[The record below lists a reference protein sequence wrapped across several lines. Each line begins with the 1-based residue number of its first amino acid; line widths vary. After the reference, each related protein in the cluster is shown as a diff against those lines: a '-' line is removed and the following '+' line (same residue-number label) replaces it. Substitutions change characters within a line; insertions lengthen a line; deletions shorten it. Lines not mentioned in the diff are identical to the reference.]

1 LLEHPRSIFD
11 RSVNNSQEKAMNTN
25 SNLSISA
32 TPLAGKVA
40 LVTGGT
46 SGIGRVTAE
55 LFRGAGARVIL
66 TGQDADR
73 LETTRR
79 ELPEDVVVLRADARS
94 IQDAERVAE
103 EVRSRFG
110 RLDVVF
116 LNAGVAQLRPFDA
129 VDEAHYE
136 EHVDVNV
143 KGVVFTLLKV
153 LPLLGPGASVMV
165 NTSLAAHKGTANMSM
180 YSLSKGAVSSL
191 VRALAVE
198 FAGRGIRVNAISPAT
213 IKTPI
218 QVKFGL
224 PSAVLT
230 QLAADLSARIPLGR
244 FGEASEVA
252 QVALFLASDASS
264 YITGAELPVDGGFA
278 AA

>member
-1 LLEHPRSIFD
+1 
-11 RSVNNSQEKAMNTN
+11 
-25 SNLSISA
+25 
-32 TPLAGKVA
+32 
-40 LVTGGT
+40 
-46 SGIGRVTAE
+46 
-55 LFRGAGARVIL
+55 
-66 TGQDADR
+66 
-73 LETTRR
+73 
-79 ELPEDVVVLRADARS
+79 
-94 IQDAERVAE
+94 
-103 EVRSRFG
+103 
-110 RLDVVF
+110 VF
-116 LNAGVAQLRPFDA
+116 LNAGVAQLRPFEA

-143 KGVVFTLLKV
+143 KGVVFSLLKV

-198 FAGRGIRVNAISPAT
+198 LGGRGIRVNAISPAT

-218 QVKFGL
+218 QAKFGL

-230 QLAADLSARIPLGR
+230 QVAADLSARIPLGR

-252 QVALFLASDASS
+252 QAALFLASDASS